1 MTFLPLKLHVFCEQ
15 PLILFRFV
23 PKKSSNSVEKS
34 SMVLNS
40 FQVAINMVIW
50 AVLLFISACLIAD
63 AARHYDNNKKG
74 TPPQTLCDWLDDFSD
89 AKCGHLIGATV
100 RSHKQ

>member
-1 MTFLPLKLHVFCEQ
+1 
-15 PLILFRFV
+15 
-23 PKKSSNSVEKS
+23 
-34 SMVLNS
+34 MVLNS

-63 AARHYDNNKKG
+63 AARHYDNEKKN
-74 TPPQTLCDWLDDFSD
+74 THRTLCDWLDDFSD